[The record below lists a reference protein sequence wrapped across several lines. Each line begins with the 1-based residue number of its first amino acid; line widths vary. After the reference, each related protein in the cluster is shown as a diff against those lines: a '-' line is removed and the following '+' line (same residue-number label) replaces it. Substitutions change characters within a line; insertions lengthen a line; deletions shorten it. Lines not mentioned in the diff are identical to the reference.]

1 MLADKFILDLE
12 RVELQNKELL
22 PDYSGIYYV
31 IDRQHLIW
39 YIGRSINL
47 QQRWNSIENPHHRYH
62 QLLTIATQKNTEFF
76 IHYYQEQKNKLNKL
90 EQAHIS
96 KYQPC
101 LNYTPVIKN
110 KCFNSNS
117 ARNYKLRKSSYSKS
131 NFNTSLKILSDIK
144 NHKNKY
150 MQETINNTQNLVVS
164 SSNSNLSLEQFKRKF
179 ITIKNNDLKLNL
191 ELEICIDSQNKL
203 FVRHYTYSKFHTQI
217 DIEDLKDKDS
227 IEDCISTLESHCECL
242 YQHSLR
248 WLGYKLSC
256 KNILLIDDEEEFE
269 IETQAIMLPFRM
281 FVELVEYQW
290 ITDRNLSENLENPE
304 IEWFEE
310 THWTLKFAKHLHDN
324 DLTLY
329 KLIEQLET
337 D

>member
-101 LNYTPVIKN
+101 LNYTSVVKKNTGNNIKPNYCKNNININ
-110 KCFNSNS
+110 K
-117 ARNYKLRKSSYSKS
+117 
-131 NFNTSLKILSDIK
+131 SLKILSD
-144 NHKNKY
+144 HQKY
-150 MQETINNTQNLVVS
+150 PKTKTNNLLDLIDRSQ
-164 SSNSNLSLEQFKRKF
+164 NSNLELALFKRKF
-179 ITIKNNDLKLNL
+179 IYLNNKALNLNL
-191 ELEICIDSQNKL
+191 ELELCIDIYGRY
-203 FVRHYTYSKFHTQI
+203 FVRHYALDRFYNGRTFSVDETEH
-217 DIEDLKDKDS
+217 S
-227 IEDCISTLESHCECL
+227 IENCL
-242 YQHSLR
+242 LGLKSRCQRINEYSCK
-248 WLGYKLSC
+248 WLGYKISFE
-256 KNILLIDDEEEFE
+256 NVVLLDEETGFE
-269 IETQAIMLPFRM
+269 IKTRAIVLPFPM
-281 FVELVEYQW
+281 FVDLVEYDW
-290 ITDRNLSENLENPE
+290 ITNNNLSEELLENKE
-304 IEWFEE
+304 IEWFQSDYSSI
-310 THWTLKFAKHLHDN
+310 KIAKHLYDN